1 MTHALSTDMA
11 LSRDVPS
18 HGLRRG
24 DVVRVIDRHPGPGG
38 EEGCSIE
45 VFNAL
50 GETVAVTAVD
60 ASALEPLRGDEVLA
74 VRHRK
79 PAAA

>member
-1 MTHALSTDMA
+1 MTYALFTDMA
-11 LSRDVPS
+11 LSRDLPA

-24 DVVRVIDRHPGPGG
+24 DVVRLVDRHTSPDG
-38 EEGCSIE
+38 EDGYSIE

-50 GETVAVTAVD
+50 GTTVAIAAVD
-60 ASALEPLRGDEVLA
+60 ASALEPLSEDEVFS

-79 PAAA
+79 SA